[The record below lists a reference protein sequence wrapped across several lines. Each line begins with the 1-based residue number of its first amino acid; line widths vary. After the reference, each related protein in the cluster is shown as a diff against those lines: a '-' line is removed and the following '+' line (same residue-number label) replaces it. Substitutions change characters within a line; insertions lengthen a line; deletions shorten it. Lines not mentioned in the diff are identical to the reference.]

1 MGKAII
7 DLIGEL
13 VEISGNST
21 IDTIIF
27 AIIGAISLSIA
38 FGLVGIIFDALGFYD
53 SDLMSDTHWSIR
65 VLVFAGL
72 TWLGVKIAQLI
83 KWLFSFQWWVY
94 VIAGVVLV
102 GIIILIYYIK
112 SCMSE
117 NNSAPAST
125 IEAPKVETTAQTEEK
140 EEPQVVVTTNKT
152 DNRYYCPRCHS
163 RLVKRHGPYGDF
175 YGCESYGKTGCRYTR
190 KFL

>member
-1 MGKAII
+1 MGKQII

-13 VEISGNST
+13 VSISGNST
-21 IDTIIF
+21 VDSIIF
-27 AIIGAISLSIA
+27 AIIGTISFLVA
-38 FGLVGIIFDALGFYD
+38 FGIVGWIFDAIGIYD
-53 SDLMSDTHWSIR
+53 SDLMSGTHWLIR

-94 VIAGVVLV
+94 VIAGVIFV

-112 SCMSE
+112 SRISE
-117 NNSAPAST
+117 NDTYSTPT
-125 IEAPKVETTAQTEEK
+125 IEAPKIETTVPAEEK
-140 EEPQVVVTTNKT
+140 EEPKVVTTTNKT
-152 DNRYYCPRCHS
+152 ENRYYCPRCHAK
-163 RLVKRHGPYGDF
+163 LVKRHGPYGDF

>member
-13 VEISGNST
+13 VSISGNST
-21 IDTIIF
+21 VDSIIFTII
-27 AIIGAISLSIA
+27 GVISFMIA
-38 FGLVGIIFDALGFYD
+38 FGIVGLIFDALGFYD
-53 SDLMSDTHWSIR
+53 SDLMSDTHWLIR

-94 VIAGVVLV
+94 VIVGVIFV

-112 SCMSE
+112 SRISE
-117 NNSAPAST
+117 NDTYSTPT
-125 IEAPKVETTAQTEEK
+125 IETPKIETTVQAEEK

>member
-1 MGKAII
+1 MGKQII

-13 VEISGNST
+13 VSISGNST
-21 IDTIIF
+21 VDSIIF
-27 AIIGAISLSIA
+27 AIIGVISFLIA
-38 FGLVGIIFDALGFYD
+38 FGIVGLIFDAIGIYD
-53 SDLMSDTHWSIR
+53 SDLMSDTHWLIR

-72 TWLGVKIAQLI
+72 TWVGVKIAQLI

-94 VIAGVVLV
+94 VIAGVVFV

-112 SCMSE
+112 SRISE
-117 NNSAPAST
+117 NTTSPAAP
-125 IEAPKVETTAQTEEK
+125 IEAPKVKTTVQEEK
-140 EEPQVVVTTNKT
+140 EEPQVVATTN
-152 DNRYYCPRCHS
+152 NRYYCPRCHS

>member
-13 VEISGNST
+13 VSISGNST
-21 IDTIIF
+21 VDSIIFTII
-27 AIIGAISLSIA
+27 GVISFMIA
-38 FGLVGIIFDALGFYD
+38 FGIVGLIFDALGFYD
-53 SDLMSDTHWSIR
+53 SDLMSDTHWLIR

-94 VIAGVVLV
+94 LIAGIVLV

-112 SCMSE
+112 SRISE

-125 IEAPKVETTAQTEEK
+125 IELPKVETTVQTEEK
-140 EEPQVVVTTNKT
+140 EEPPVVVTTTKT

>member
-1 MGKAII
+1 MGKVII

-65 VLVFAGL
+65 VLVFVGL

-83 KWLFSFQWWVY
+83 KWLFSFHWWVY
-94 VIAGVVLV
+94 VIAGVVLI

-112 SCMSE
+112 SRISE
-117 NNSAPAST
+117 NDTYSTPT
-125 IEAPKVETTAQTEEK
+125 IESPKIETTVQAEVK
-140 EEPQVVVTTNKT
+140 EEPQVVTTTNKT
-152 DNRYYCPRCHS
+152 ENRYYRPRCHS
-163 RLVKRHGPYGDF
+163 KLVKRHGPYGDF

>member
-1 MGKAII
+1 MGKQII
-7 DLIGEL
+7 DFIGEL
-13 VEISGNST
+13 VSISGNST
-21 IDTIIF
+21 VDSIIF
-27 AIIGAISLSIA
+27 AIIGVISFMIA
-38 FGLVGIIFDALGFYD
+38 FGIVGLIFDAIGIYD
-53 SDLMSDTHWSIR
+53 SDLMSDTHWLIR

-72 TWLGVKIAQLI
+72 TWFGVKVAQLI

-94 VIAGVVLV
+94 VIVGVVFV

-112 SCMSE
+112 SRISE
-117 NNSAPAST
+117 NTTFPT
-125 IEAPKVETTAQTEEK
+125 TPIEEPKVETTVQAEEA

-152 DNRYYCPRCHS
+152 DNKYYCPRCHS

>member
-112 SCMSE
+112 SRMSE

-125 IEAPKVETTAQTEEK
+125 IEAPEVETTVHTEEK

-190 KFL
+190 KYL

>member
-7 DLIGEL
+7 DLIGDL

-53 SDLMSDTHWSIR
+53 SDLMSGTHWLIR

-94 VIAGVVLV
+94 VIAGVIFV

-112 SCMSE
+112 SRISE
-117 NNSAPAST
+117 NDTYSTPT
-125 IEAPKVETTAQTEEK
+125 IEAPKIETTVQAEEK
-140 EEPQVVVTTNKT
+140 EEPQVVVTNKT
-152 DNRYYCPRCHS
+152 DNRYYCPRCHAK
-163 RLVKRHGPYGDF
+163 LVKRHGPYGDF

>member
-13 VEISGNST
+13 VSISGNST
-21 IDTIIF
+21 VDSIIL
-27 AIIGAISLSIA
+27 AIIGTISFLIA
-38 FGLVGIIFDALGFYD
+38 FGIVGWIFDAIGIYD
-53 SDLMSDTHWSIR
+53 SDLMSDTHWLIR

-94 VIAGVVLV
+94 VIAGVVFV

-112 SCMSE
+112 SRISE
-117 NNSAPAST
+117 NNFFPSPT
-125 IEAPKVETTAQTEEK
+125 IEAPKFETTVQTEDKK
-140 EEPQVVVTTNKT
+140 EPKVVVTTSKT

>member
-1 MGKAII
+1 MGKQII

-13 VEISGNST
+13 VSISGNST
-21 IDTIIF
+21 VDSIIF
-27 AIIGAISLSIA
+27 AIIGVISFLVA
-38 FGLVGIIFDALGFYD
+38 FGIVGWIFDAIGRYD
-53 SDLMSDTHWSIR
+53 SDLMSDTHWLIR

-72 TWLGVKIAQLI
+72 TWIGVKIAQFI

-94 VIAGVVLV
+94 VIAGVVFV

-112 SCMSE
+112 SRISE
-117 NNSAPAST
+117 NYSFPAPT
-125 IEAPKVETTAQTEEK
+125 IEAPKVETKVQTEEK
-140 EEPQVVVTTNKT
+140 EESQVVITTNKT
-152 DNRYYCPRCHS
+152 ENRYYCPRCHS
-163 RLVKRHGPYGDF
+163 KLVKRHGPYGDF

>member
-7 DLIGEL
+7 DLIGDL

-53 SDLMSDTHWSIR
+53 SDLMSGTHWLIR

-72 TWLGVKIAQLI
+72 TWVGVKIAQLI

-94 VIAGVVLV
+94 VIAGVIFV

-112 SCMSE
+112 SRVSE
-117 NNSAPAST
+117 NNTCSTPT
-125 IEAPKVETTAQTEEK
+125 IEAPKIETTVQAEVK
-140 EEPQVVVTTNKT
+140 EEPQVVTTTNKT
-152 DNRYYCPRCHS
+152 ENRYYCPRCHAK
-163 RLVKRHGPYGDF
+163 LVKRHGPYGDF

>member
-13 VEISGNST
+13 VSISGNST
-21 IDTIIF
+21 VDSIIF
-27 AIIGAISLSIA
+27 AIIGVISFMIA
-38 FGLVGIIFDALGFYD
+38 FGIVGLIFDALGFYD
-53 SDLMSDTHWSIR
+53 SDLMSDTHWLIR

-94 VIAGVVLV
+94 VIAGVIFV

-112 SCMSE
+112 SRISE
-117 NNSAPAST
+117 NDTYSTPT
-125 IEAPKVETTAQTEEK
+125 IEAPKIETTVQAEVK

-175 YGCESYGKTGCRYTR
+175 YGCESYGNTGCRYTR

>member
-1 MGKAII
+1 MGKQII

-13 VEISGNST
+13 VSISGNST
-21 IDTIIF
+21 VDSIIF
-27 AIIGAISLSIA
+27 AIIGTISFLVA
-38 FGLVGIIFDALGFYD
+38 FGIVGWIFDAIGIYD
-53 SDLMSDTHWSIR
+53 SDLMSGTHWLIR

-94 VIAGVVLV
+94 VIAGVIFV

-112 SCMSE
+112 SRISE
-117 NNSAPAST
+117 NDTYSTPT
-125 IEAPKVETTAQTEEK
+125 IEAPKIGATVQAEEK
-140 EEPQVVVTTNKT
+140 EEPQVVTTTNKT
-152 DNRYYCPRCHS
+152 ENRYCCPRCHAK
-163 RLVKRHGPYGDF
+163 LVKRHGPYGDF

>member
-1 MGKAII
+1 MGKQII

-13 VEISGNST
+13 VSISGNST
-21 IDTIIF
+21 VDSIIF
-27 AIIGAISLSIA
+27 AIIGVISFLVA
-38 FGLVGIIFDALGFYD
+38 FGIVGWIFDAFGRYD
-53 SDLMSDTHWSIR
+53 SDLMSDIHWLIR

-72 TWLGVKIAQLI
+72 TWVGVKIAQLI

-112 SCMSE
+112 SRMSE
-117 NNSAPAST
+117 NNSAPVST
-125 IEAPKVETTAQTEEK
+125 IEAPEVETTAQTEEK
-140 EEPQVVVTTNKT
+140 KEPQVVVTTNKT

>member
-1 MGKAII
+1 MWKTII

-13 VEISGNST
+13 VSISGNST
-21 IDTIIF
+21 IDSIIF
-27 AIIGAISLSIA
+27 AIIGTISFLVA
-38 FGLVGIIFDALGFYD
+38 FGIVGLIFDAIGIYD
-53 SDLMSDTHWSIR
+53 SDLMSNAHWLIR
-65 VLVFAGL
+65 VLAFAGL
-72 TWLGVKIAQLI
+72 TWLGVKIAQFI

-94 VIAGVVLV
+94 MIAGVIFV

-112 SCMSE
+112 SRISE
-117 NNSAPAST
+117 NDTYSTPT
-125 IEAPKVETTAQTEEK
+125 IETPKIETTVQAEEK